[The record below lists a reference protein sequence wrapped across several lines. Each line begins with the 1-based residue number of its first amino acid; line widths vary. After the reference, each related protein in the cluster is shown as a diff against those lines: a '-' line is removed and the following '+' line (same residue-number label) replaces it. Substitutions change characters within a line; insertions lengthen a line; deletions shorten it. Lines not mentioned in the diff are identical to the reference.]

1 MHYCGSDWSGEWSCP
16 CDDDCPHC
24 GARHMSPH
32 ESDDLTEIFDEQDG
46 RFVALRSRD
55 YAENSPDY
63 VEVAVLCE
71 VPEPHVPQQNV
82 KFAFPYGYCSGALPT
97 LLRTFG
103 YLTPR
108 SFAFCPISST
118 RNSQLSS

>member
-1 MHYCGSDWSGEWSCP
+1 MLNGLPQILRFLLSPMHYCGSDWSGEWSCP

-71 VPEPHVPQQNV
+71 VPGTARPPA
-82 KFAFPYGYCSGALPT
+82 K
-97 LLRTFG
+97 R
-103 YLTPR
+103 
-108 SFAFCPISST
+108 
-118 RNSQLSS
+118 